1 MISTVMKTM
10 FTQILSEMVHVD
22 IYFIKNN
29 CQYTCKNN
37 IDLIVRDLCN
47 VPFVFSN
54 VFHIASYFSFIL
66 LLSSKKLVL
75 FIYVNCSFRLL

>member
-10 FTQILSEMVHVD
+10 FTQILSEMVRVD
-22 IYFIKNN
+22 TYFIKNN

-47 VPFVFSN
+47 VFSN
-54 VFHIASYFSFIL
+54 IFHIASYFSFIL

>member
-10 FTQILSEMVHVD
+10 STQILSEMVHID
-22 IYFIKNN
+22 TYFIRNN
-29 CQYTCKNN
+29 CQYTRKNT
-37 IDLIVRDLCN
+37 LVLLVRDLCN

-54 VFHIASYFSFIL
+54 VFHIASHFSFIL

-75 FIYVNCSFRLL
+75 FIYVNCRFCLL